1 LYPDASLA
9 VTAML
14 LIFSIGV
21 MLLYYRR
28 IRAVHQEYGEAKTVV
43 KDIVI
48 SFNNQLQR
56 LEKRIE
62 AVAHRIEFLS
72 VKTHDVTGVTE
83 KLKDH
88 ETQLSDITSKVQG
101 TLTLKEQMLLQIKK
115 LNERVNELAEAQK
128 RITQQISRPQETKI
142 EGVIPFRREKALAQ
156 LTPTELRVLEILT
169 NEGQKTSPE
178 IKNKIELTREHTARL
193 MKKLYE
199 KGYVER
205 DETKTPYEY
214 RIKEEMQK
222 ILKKTKPT
230 S

>member
-1 LYPDASLA
+1 LYLDASLA
-9 VTAML
+9 VTVML

-28 IRAVHQEYGEAKTVV
+28 IRIIHQEYEEAKTVV

-56 LEKRIE
+56 LEKHIE
-62 AVAHRIEFLS
+62 AVAQRIEPLS
-72 VKTHDVTGVTE
+72 VKTHDVTEVTE

-88 ETQLSDITSKVQG
+88 ETRLSDITSKVQR
-101 TLTLKEQMLLQIKK
+101 TSTLKEQLLLQIKK
-115 LNERVNELAEAQK
+115 LNERVNELKEAQK
-128 RITQQISRPQETKI
+128 RITQQISRPREVKI
-142 EGVIPFRREKALAQ
+142 EGVIPIRREKALAQ

-169 NEGQKTSPE
+169 NEGQKTAPE

-214 RIKEEMQK
+214 RIKEEMRE
-222 ILKKTKPT
+222 ILKKTEFT